1 VASLKLFGGASIE
14 TPAGPLTGRAAQ
26 RRRIALLALL
36 ATSRGMAREKLA
48 SYLWPEHDLE
58 RGRHL
63 LSDSVYRVNQAL
75 GGDTVSAAG
84 DELRLDPR
92 LLACD
97 AADFEDALQQG
108 RPAEAVALYR
118 GPFLDGF
125 FLDGAQ
131 EFERWAERERERFAR
146 LYTGA
151 LEALAEES
159 ERTGDPR
166 RATEWWFRLAA
177 HDPLSPRVAI
187 RLMQALDAAGE
198 CAAAIRHARVH
209 EALFREEFGAEAHPE
224 VAELRDRLLA
234 EPAARVAERP
244 EEPGRRATAAA
255 APPQAEPPQ
264 SAAPRGDA
272 PPSPAPAAES
282 APQAQAAGPL
292 ARRPRIA
299 RLAGLAALPL
309 AAAAGVAL
317 VWPGDG
323 GPTPAGRSPAVTVL
337 PFADH
342 SPAGD
347 HAYFG
352 SGLTEEITRA
362 LTRVDGLRVVAHAP
376 APAAG
381 GQDLQEVGRRLGVEA
396 VLQGSISRWG
406 DSVRVNAALV
416 RVADRAYLWSGR
428 YTSPMGSIFA
438 IQDSI
443 SRAIAATL
451 TERLVGATAP
461 APAPSA
467 EELEA
472 YNLYLRGRYA
482 WHRRTEESLAAAVA
496 YFEEAVAWA
505 PSHARSHA
513 GLADAYAVQGFYDFR
528 PPTDAFPRAA
538 AAARRALALDPTLAQ
553 PHATLGYVDLYYRW
567 SWDEAEEAFRQA
579 IQLDPRNS
587 TAHQWYGNYLTA
599 MGRFPEAERS
609 MRRAM
614 ELDPLSLIASAALG
628 WVHYMAGDYEQAVEQ
643 CGRTLELDPRFS
655 LAYLWLG
662 LAHEQLGRPEEA
674 VRTLERS
681 LEVSP
686 GSAIVVA
693 ALAGAH
699 AAAGRPHRARA
710 LLDEL
715 LAGEPGYL
723 PSYEVAKVHLALGE
737 REQALAWLEKAYDQR
752 SHSMAFLRVD
762 PQLARLRS
770 DPRFHDLLRRVG
782 HRP

>member
-1 VASLKLFGGASIE
+1 LATLKLFGGASIE

-26 RRRIALLALL
+26 RRRLALLALL

-63 LSDSVYRVNQAL
+63 LSDSVYRINKAL
-75 GGDTVSAAG
+75 GDDTVSAAG

-97 AADFEDALQQG
+97 AAEFEDALQQG

-146 LYTGA
+146 LHAGA

-159 ERTGDPR
+159 ERSGDPR

-177 HDPLSPRVAI
+177 HDPLSPRVAL
-187 RLMQALDAAGE
+187 RLMQALAAAGE
-198 CAAAIRHARVH
+198 RAAAIQHGRVH
-209 EALFREEFGAEAHPE
+209 EALFREEFGAESHPE
-224 VAELRDRLLA
+224 VAELRDRLLT
-234 EPAARVAERP
+234 EPAARQAERP
-244 EEPGRRATAAA
+244 EPA
-255 APPQAEPPQ
+255 
-264 SAAPRGDA
+264 AAPRGEA
-272 PPSPAPAAES
+272 PPPPVPAAEA
-282 APQAQAAGPL
+282 APPATPAAPP
-292 ARRPRIA
+292 ARRRRTA
-299 RLAGLAALPL
+299 RLAALAALPL
-309 AAAAGVAL
+309 AAVAGVVLA
-317 VWPGDG
+317 WPGEG
-323 GPTPAGRSPAVTVL
+323 GPSPADRSPAVTVL
-337 PFADH
+337 PFADL
-342 SPAGD
+342 SPEGD

-362 LTRVDGLRVVAHAP
+362 LTRVEGLRVVAHAP
-376 APAAG
+376 VPATG
-381 GQDLQEVGRRLGVEA
+381 GQDPQEVGRRLGVEA

-461 APAPSA
+461 PPAPSV

-496 YFEEAVAWA
+496 YFEEAVARA
-505 PSHARSHA
+505 PHHARSHA

-528 PPTDAFPRAA
+528 PPTDAFPRAE
-538 AAARRALALDPTLAQ
+538 AAARRALELEPSLAQ
-553 PHATLGYVDLYYRW
+553 PYATLGYVDLYYRW
-567 SWDEAEEAFRQA
+567 SWDEAGEAFRRA
-579 IQLDPRNS
+579 IRLDPRSS
-587 TAHQWYGNYLTA
+587 TAHQWYANYLAA

-628 WVHYMAGDYEQAVEQ
+628 WVHYLAGDHERAVEQ
-643 CGRTLELDPRFS
+643 CSRTLELDPRFS

-710 LLDEL
+710 LLGEL

-723 PSYEVAKVHLALGE
+723 PSFEVAKVHLALGE
-737 REQALAWLEKAYDQR
+737 REQALAWLEKAYEQR

-762 PQLARLRS
+762 PQLAPLRS
-770 DPRFHDLLRRVG
+770 DPRFRDLLRRVG